1 MTNLPAKPSRID
13 FDNIDLAQLNR
24 IRKSGDIDSLTPEE
38 REYYGLMDMVRGL
51 RARILQPGGHKIVTK
66 AGIIRLLKD
75 YYGLSD
81 WMSRRIY
88 DDAINFFYA
97 ESSVSSR
104 AWSNLYAEKLEKM
117 ADLAF
122 ASGKFKEGR
131 ALMNDVA
138 SLRGCFD
145 EAAPEIP
152 RELLEPKTAII
163 YSADAESLGAPAADR
178 RELDAFIDSIPDVP
192 ELTRSRVKEDAG
204 IKKKDLLKRMI
215 EDVKEFTDETE

>member
-24 IRKSGDIDSLTPEE
+24 IRKSGDIGSLTPEE

-51 RARILQPGGHKIVTK
+51 RARILQPGGRKIVTK